1 MIRTA
6 QLLLLLAAGALWVAS
21 RLPWVSIDSFD
32 ELGPP
37 KTSVLTGG
45 AWSNALL
52 PLAVLLIAAALAA
65 LSVRGWLLRAVAV
78 LVAAACL
85 ALGYLGLSLIV
96 MPDVAPRAAALTDV
110 PVAILVGSH
119 RNITGA
125 VLTLVAAVCALLAA
139 VLMMRA
145 AAPAAHSTSRS
156 DAAGA
161 RTGGRAATPESE
173 RLLWDALDAGQDP
186 TDGSASGPGI
196 SSGPESG
203 PEGR

>member
-1 MIRTA
+1 MIRPA
-6 QLLLLLAAGALWVAS
+6 QLLLLLAAGALWAAT

-45 AWSNALL
+45 AWSNALV

-65 LSVRGWLLRAVAV
+65 LSVRGWLLRAVAL
-78 LVAAACL
+78 LVAASSL

-119 RNITGA
+119 RHITGA

-139 VLMMRA
+139 VFLMRA
-145 AAPAAHSTSRS
+145 AAPATHSTPRY
-156 DAAGA
+156 DAPGA
-161 RTGGRAATPESE
+161 RTAGRGVTPESE

-186 TDGSASGPGI
+186 TDGSASGPGNP
-196 SSGPESG
+196 SGPESS